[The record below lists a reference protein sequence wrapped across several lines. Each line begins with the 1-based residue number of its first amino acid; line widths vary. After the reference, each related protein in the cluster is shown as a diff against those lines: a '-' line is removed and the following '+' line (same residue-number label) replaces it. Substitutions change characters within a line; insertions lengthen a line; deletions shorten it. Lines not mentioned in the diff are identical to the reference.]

1 VLNPDTRSRT
11 DTLSDA
17 TVISELCCILRKD
30 ENMTRKLRT
39 ALTAVLLLG
48 LVAGGA
54 GAAAAEQCD
63 IDNDVDNDTTTIIN
77 DNDFIDVDDTLN
89 NVTTNVL
96 GIQTDD
102 SATSVASSQM
112 Y

>member
-1 VLNPDTRSRT
+1 M
-11 DTLSDA
+11 
-17 TVISELCCILRKD
+17 I
-30 ENMTRKLRT
+30 RKLRT

-63 IDNDVDNDTTTIIN
+63 IDKNIDNDTTTIIN
-77 DNDFIDVDDTLN
+77 DNDLIDVDDTLTN
-89 NVTTNVL
+89 ITTNVL
-96 GIQTDD
+96 GIQVDD
-102 SATSVASSQM
+102 SASNVATTSM